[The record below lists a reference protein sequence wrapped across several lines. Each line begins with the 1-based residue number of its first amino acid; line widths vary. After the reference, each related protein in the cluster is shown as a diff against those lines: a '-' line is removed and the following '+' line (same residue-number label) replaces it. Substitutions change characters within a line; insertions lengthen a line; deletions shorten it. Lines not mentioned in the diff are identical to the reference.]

1 MRKASDIKKDLDNI
15 KGTGETWVME
25 SIPFLVEIAKTIK
38 EQKEAIAKEQE
49 PLKALLEM
57 IDEKYKPEL
66 GALEEINSEMRNRV
80 MEEYKGTETIRKEG
94 VGMYVFPEK
103 VSFEVTNEAKVPRE
117 FLSLDSKKVKE
128 AIKNGMLHIK
138 GLIIGKKRE
147 LQVRIK

>member
-49 PLKALLEM
+49 PFKAILET
-57 IDEKYKPEL
+57 INEKYKPEL

-103 VSFEVTNEAKVPRE
+103 MSFDIEDEKRIPRE